1 MSCIN
6 ERDWNDSLNKLK
18 DNGVVILDD
27 FFNKDMC
34 EKLHK
39 RMADEKNFHDDYGTY
54 QAMDYTIEDDLTKLI
69 VEDLHEACPELLSN
83 FERAWSFIYNN
94 KSKGVDVH
102 ADPSSYNINVWVT
115 PDESVKDIYKNGLN
129 IYNVE
134 IPKDSS
140 WEKYN
145 KDHDWLR
152 ELIYKK
158 PHVIYR
164 VPYKYNRAIIF
175 NASLPHDTDDVSMKP
190 GQKNKRVS
198 YTMLYGK
205 GPFNND

>member
-39 RMADEKNFHDDYGTY
+39 RMADEKNFHDDYDTY
-54 QAMDYTIEDDLTKLI
+54 QAMDYTVEDDLTKLI

-94 KSKGVDVH
+94 KSK
-102 ADPSSYNINVWVT
+102 
-115 PDESVKDIYKNGLN
+115 
-129 IYNVE
+129 
-134 IPKDSS
+134 
-140 WEKYN
+140 
-145 KDHDWLR
+145 
-152 ELIYKK
+152 ELG
-158 PHVIYR
+158 
-164 VPYKYNRAIIF
+164 
-175 NASLPHDTDDVSMKP
+175 TDDPIKILSNMYVMTVDKFNDADNEDAQALKTKIDGDVSTYYERK
-190 GQKNKRVS
+190 QKTEDDMSLFKQAEQSSMENVGVGDAALNYYKLLAQITKRA
-198 YTMLYGK
+198 K
-205 GPFNND
+205 G